1 MPRRASPLLPADVVP
16 CPCKAAEGPEPDFLF
31 LLLFCGRLRIK
42 HREPGCEDDF
52 SAFFLPGCLIWMHPP
67 GSASLKPSAEGQQPV
82 PLSFILKLLHFSPD
96 MLNLTNCSVTA
107 EEPGTPRSRSL
118 QVTEG
123 GKKKNHRCLGS
134 ASELAAASMWQRQL
148 ASGARAVHRGVCR
161 VCCEENAGAI
171 SGGLIP
177 YRQAV
182 SGAPG

>member
-42 HREPGCEDDF
+42 HREPGCGDDF

-67 GSASLKPSAEGQQPV
+67 GSASLKPSAEGQQPA

-107 EEPGTPRSRSL
+107 EEPGTLRSRSL

-123 GKKKNHRCLGS
+123 GKKKIIDVWEVPPSSLLRACGS
-134 ASELAAASMWQRQL
+134 ASLHREPEPCTEECAAC
-148 ASGARAVHRGVCR
+148 AVRRMQEPFLVD
-161 VCCEENAGAI
+161 
-171 SGGLIP
+171 
-177 YRQAV
+177 
-182 SGAPG
+182 